1 MSIEVGPATVKIIPG
16 NYEIDVAMSFS
27 HGDDDHASVVLSEMK
42 RVLSETT
49 RQTYL
54 HKKGPGHFHH
64 CLGTFGFFIPK
75 EAREPFWNHLLED
88 RDTMLARGIRPWVVD
103 LGMVSQIAWMLVL
116 GLKDVVIQ
124 LVARTLKQQ

>member
-103 LGMVSQIAWMLVL
+103 LGCFRRSRGCLCS
-116 GLKDVVIQ
+116 D
-124 LVARTLKQQ
+124 